1 MMKQKEPRLRL
12 MFPWYLEEWV
22 SHFFFFLPAV
32 TFSTYA
38 LSHIYTRTLM
48 LVLEHFLCCLQGTKS
63 YRSAVEFF
71 FSLLHVCDCI
81 FSARLCYRIEQMQI
95 QKWRKTFLLVHIKG
109 HLLISLHSVPS
120 ASRSAVLTA
129 FSDLLFVHLV
139 VRIVYSKPE

>member
-22 SHFFFFLPAV
+22 SHFFFFCLRSHSV
-32 TFSTYA
+32 HT
-38 LSHIYTRTLM
+38 LSHTYT
-48 LVLEHFLCCLQGTKS
+48 LVHWCLCLNTSCVVCKA
-63 YRSAVEFF
+63 RSLIAQLWNF

-120 ASRSAVLTA
+120 ASRSVVLTA